1 VRFLQHQR
9 LWQLV
14 LAALAIPLALI
25 AFWPSPVDKP
35 ASGELAAVLT
45 FLHRHGIP
53 PWFNYSFVEASAN
66 VVLFMPVGF
75 AAALA
80 FSSKPWWQI
89 GGFGML
95 VSGCIELGQLLFLH
109 DRFASP
115 SDIMTNTLGAVIG
128 ALLAAWA
135 TKKGGL
141 PPFGSRPPR
150 SARS

>member
-1 VRFLQHQR
+1 MRFLQHQR

>member
-1 VRFLQHQR
+1 MRFLHHQR

-14 LAALAIPLALI
+14 LAALAIPLGLL

-35 ASGELAAVLT
+35 VSGQLAAVLT
-45 FLHRHGIP
+45 FLHRSGFP
-53 PWFNYSFVEASAN
+53 RWFNYNVVEASAN

-75 AAALA
+75 VASLA
-80 FSSKPWWQI
+80 FSSKRWWQI

-115 SDIMTNTLGAVIG
+115 SDVVTNTAGVVIG
-128 ALLAAWA
+128 ALLAACA

-141 PPFGSRPPR
+141 PPFRQQASQKR
-150 SARS
+150 